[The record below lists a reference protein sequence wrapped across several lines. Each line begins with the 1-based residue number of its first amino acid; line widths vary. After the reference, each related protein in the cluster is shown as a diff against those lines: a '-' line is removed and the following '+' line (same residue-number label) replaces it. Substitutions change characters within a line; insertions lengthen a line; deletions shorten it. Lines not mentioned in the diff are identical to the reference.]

1 MTKKNSKSLLD
12 AVETLVGQETVFE
25 GNIKTEKALRI
36 DGKFNGNIEA
46 LGVLIGA
53 DARIKGNV
61 IAKVIMVGGTVVG
74 NLTAEEYIEI
84 LSSAKVTGD
93 IATNLLTIAE
103 GALFEGN
110 SSMLKNESENGAAK
124 K

>member
-12 AVETLVGQETVFE
+12 AVETLVGQDSVFE
-25 GNIKTEKALRI
+25 GNLKTEKALRV

-61 IAKVIMVGGTVVG
+61 TAKVIMVGGTVIG

-124 K
+124 E